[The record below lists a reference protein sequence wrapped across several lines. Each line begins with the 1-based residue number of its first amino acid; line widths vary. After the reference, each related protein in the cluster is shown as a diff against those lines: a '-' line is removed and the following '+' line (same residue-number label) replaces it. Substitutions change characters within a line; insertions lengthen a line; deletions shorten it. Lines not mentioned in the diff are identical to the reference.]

1 MKHLS
6 INGACCARFF
16 RRAAVVLTACFVLT
30 GCGAADNGAAADTKE
45 QPAAVEEK
53 KEEPAAAETDTQ
65 KAEET
70 ASQNTE
76 PASVQELYQLVRDQL
91 PDMYEADDD
100 FLMNYYGI
108 DASLLKE
115 YVFASCED
123 AARVD
128 SVILLRVKDEKDA
141 PAVIESLNGLIA
153 QMEAEMDNYNPEA
166 HELVKAAAVRQ
177 HGDLIDLVISA
188 DREKLISLLDSR
200 IG

>member
-6 INGACCARFF
+6 YSGACRARFF
-16 RRAAVVLTACFVLT
+16 RGAAVVLTAFFVLA
-30 GCGAADNGAAADTKE
+30 GCGAADTGAAVDTKE

-53 KEEPAAAETDTQ
+53 KEEPAAAETVAQ

-188 DREKLISLLDSR
+188 DREKLLSLLDSR